1 LLNEKVTFGL
11 MDRSHVVHTRLHL
24 VIKGG
29 VFDGMNAIVDSCS
42 AEDAVPL
49 EVVMSIFDLAEI
61 DD

>member
-1 LLNEKVTFGL
+1 
-11 MDRSHVVHTRLHL
+11 MVHTRLHL